1 MFFHFFYC
9 IQKKPSRPISKL
21 LGRKYFQWNNF
32 QLYVTNVNKRI
43 LFQLV
48 NKSLFFNLMQF
59 KQNILVSIVVFRLR
73 PFFISIRVNWFEAQY
88 A

>member
-1 MFFHFFYC
+1 ME
-9 IQKKPSRPISKL
+9 QLPIVC
-21 LGRKYFQWNNF
+21 Y
-32 QLYVTNVNKRI
+32 YVNKRI